1 MSNNNFNIPKLNTY
15 LNSDEVKELEYLNKI
30 AEQTNE
36 SIKDRTSLGNL
47 TINEILKNWSN
58 VNMEVFIDLVN
69 LFSNIDKYNNIIND
83 EQSNTIFKAM
93 LTFLS
98 DLRNIFVKDKRAVYI
113 GMTLILVSI
122 LFYFIGITS

>member
-1 MSNNNFNIPKLNTY
+1 MNDNKFNIPKLNTY

-30 AEQTNE
+30 AEETNE
-36 SIKDRTSLGNL
+36 SIKDRTALGNL

-58 VNMEVFIDLVN
+58 INMQVFIDLVN
-69 LFSNIDKYNNIIND
+69 LFSNIDKYSSIIDD
-83 EQSNTIFKAM
+83 EQSNTIFKAIF
-93 LTFLS
+93 TFLS
-98 DLRNIFVKDKRAVYI
+98 DLRHIFVKDKRAVYI

>member
-15 LNSDEVKELEYLNKI
+15 LNSDEVKELEYLNNI
-30 AEQTNE
+30 AEKTNE
-36 SIKDRTSLGNL
+36 SIKDRTALGNL
-47 TINEILKNWSN
+47 TVNEILKNWSN
-58 VNMEVFIDLVN
+58 VNMQVFIDLVN
-69 LFSNIDKYNNIIND
+69 LFSNIDKYSSIIDD

-98 DLRNIFVKDKRAVYI
+98 DLRYIFIKDKRAVYI

>member
-15 LNSDEVKELEYLNKI
+15 LNSDEVKELEYLNNI
-30 AEQTNE
+30 AEKTNE
-36 SIKDRTSLGNL
+36 SIKDRTALGNL
-47 TINEILKNWSN
+47 TVNEILKKWSN
-58 VNMEVFIDLVN
+58 VNMQVFIDLVN
-69 LFSNIDKYNNIIND
+69 LFSNIDKYSSIIDD

-98 DLRNIFVKDKRAVYI
+98 DLRYIFIKDKRAVYI